1 LGSKSIILKKR
12 RFNSAVFFICNYC
25 IISKLTFYDIS
36 HCFTVL
42 SFNILVYL
50 TMSNYYNIYE
60 DEHLGA
66 LIEASPLG
74 IIVLDREGRVMK
86 WNRASERIFGWSE
99 LEVLGKSNPVLPE
112 GFDKEYT
119 DQRNKLLSGGSLKGD
134 EYVRKRK
141 DGSFI
146 DMRIYSSLIK
156 DEKGTVLGVVAM
168 YDDITEEKKAKDRL
182 LWNDLLLRQMNESTK
197 LGFYA
202 VDNRSDKVLFVNKR
216 FVNIWNLANI
226 DSELSEGGL
235 KNSEVVE
242 LCSISVKDKE
252 KFKTVF
258 FALNDIE
265 NVLEFKDEIEFK
277 SGKTISF
284 YTTQLRDKNDNY
296 LGRFFLFEDVSE
308 RKIFESLLKNEEE
321 YKKIAEKSSEAVIL
335 TDLEGKINF
344 VNQNACSLIGLS
356 KEKIL
361 YGNLTALLK
370 PENDIDLTQLS
381 IAKTIITSIRINKGE
396 RELFAD
402 LNLKLYSPGKVQAV
416 LTREPHKS
424 RSDNRLHSTFTENQS
439 RFIFSSEVMKKIN
452 FELSRLALND
462 YDVLIVGETGV
473 GKDMAAAQIFLRSR
487 RNKYPFIP
495 VPIGSLNDNLIES
508 ELFGHEKGAYSGAE
522 KLKIGKFEAADKGIL
537 YIPEISSLPESIQ
550 LKLLYFMQYKTISR
564 VGQDARTGEIKLDV
578 RLVMAT
584 NENLEELVN
593 MGKIRKDF
601 YYRISGSKIYIPP
614 LRERTDDIEILAN
627 YFLEL
632 YSKCFEGRKFEFSPE
647 VIDAF
652 KKCPWYGNVR
662 ELANCIKNSISF
674 DSDSLIKLE
683 NISSLLNFNEIHSE
697 QEDFST
703 GNFHIGKYEN
713 AEYEFKRNYFQ
724 KILKQ
729 ANNKISEAAKLAG
742 MTPQGLRKI
751 LHKLKLIA

>member
-1 LGSKSIILKKR
+1 MGSKSIILKKR